1 MAMATAMAAMATP
14 PTAAVTAMVK
24 AVKTTIN

>member
-14 PTAAVTAMVK
+14 PTVAVTAMVK
-24 AVKTTIN
+24 AVKITIN